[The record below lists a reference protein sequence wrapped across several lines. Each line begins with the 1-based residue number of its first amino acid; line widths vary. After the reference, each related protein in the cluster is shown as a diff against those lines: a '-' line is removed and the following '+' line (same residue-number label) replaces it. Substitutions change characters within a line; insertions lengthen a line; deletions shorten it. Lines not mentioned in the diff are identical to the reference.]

1 MHTKITLLP
10 GDGIGPEVV
19 AEGVKVLQAI
29 GQKLSHTF
37 DFAEALA
44 GGIAITP
51 DELVRATAGAIAD
64 LKAGR

>member
-1 MHTKITLLP
+1 MHAKITLLP
-10 GDGIGPEVV
+10 GDRIGPEVV

-29 GQKLSHTF
+29 GQKFGHTF
-37 DFAEALA
+37 DFTEVLA

-51 DELVRATAGAIAD
+51 DELVRTTAGAIAD